1 MDKPLQLKD
10 LREYMV
16 EYFKNAPLRR
26 VEVKE
31 PVKLP
36 HLTFPE
42 VTGFLRRVDWY
53 LRPLRV
59 LEKLH
64 APIKGTSWG
73 KKRHAALNAR
83 RNRVQWLR
91 NTAAIY
97 GPYAANQARFLTFNL
112 RPLWDALS
120 EEDRKQFP
128 CLLND
133 LDWRSYFHDV
143 HLPGIELYLL
153 RMPRR
158 KTVEGAPVDIL
169 ARSQAELATSGTSN
183 NQELRATKLA
193 KAEKVL
199 VLTRLVRPVDA
210 SSWTTPR
217 PPKVKQIIHRVSHKL
232 VRMICARRLKLR
244 CEGSENIPERGP
256 FILVANHTSHVDT
269 GVLMTAVGPLASQIH
284 PTAAADYWFRSR
296 FLAWFLQAMLGAIPF
311 DRKCRNIPKAV
322 ALPAQILR
330 NGHSLIFYPEGSRSD
345 DGKLQAFRSTL
356 GLIALASGA
365 PILPAYISGAC
376 EALPKG
382 ETFINEHPVTVKFG
396 KIISVEGYLG
406 MLDAQSVSNVAH
418 IIAKDV
424 HAAVSELGGV
434 PVTPAAEAFELEPLG
449 VE

>member
-1 MDKPLQLKD
+1 
-10 LREYMV
+10 MV

-42 VTGFLRRVDWY
+42 VTGFLRQVDWY